1 LGDYSAKIKIYIKK
15 HGCCVESVILITCD
29 RKGKKD
35 MLASLLVASGRRG
48 AVAYFPLSIRREK
61 DGGLLI

>member
-1 LGDYSAKIKIYIKK
+1 
-15 HGCCVESVILITCD
+15 
-29 RKGKKD
+29 

-61 DGGLLI
+61 KPEREKLERKKKQKNKEGMETKRNEKRKKW